1 MSKHTLE
8 VRNPAMKIIKTTS
21 YSLIELIIFHSE
33 SNTKKDILTLTMK
46 AIEIFLNGN
55 QEWLS
60 NITPH
65 PCTRELDLSLIQKI
79 SKHLSSNA

>member
-8 VRNPAMKIIKTTS
+8 VCNLAMKIIKTTR
-21 YSLIELIIFHSE
+21 YSLIELIIFHLE
-33 SNTKKDILTLTMK
+33 SNTMKDITMK
-46 AIEIFLNGN
+46 AKAKEIFLNGN

-65 PCTRELDLSLIQKI
+65 PCTSELDSSLT
-79 SKHLSSNA
+79 